1 MYSNIPTFV
10 FTNIEEHSFRINI
23 KKLFYDLKN
32 IGLIY
37 ENPKGPADNLFPNI
51 VKVLKNQKS
60 LLKIYGKKY
69 NTKDGTCVRDYVHVM
84 DLADGHVK
92 LLMFLNKFNGI
103 ETFNFG
109 RGIGYTVLE
118 IIRSFEDFY
127 DINISYKITKK
138 RKNDIPI
145 SFCNTNKAKS
155 GCCK

>member
-1 MYSNIPTFV
+1 MLPSPSSLASSVSCVST
-10 FTNIEEHSFRINI
+10 
-23 KKLFYDLKN
+23 LKN